1 MVKFVIEG
9 GYPLKGSVALAGAKN
24 SGFKLVIASLLAES
38 PSEIVGY
45 SRIGDI
51 EITQKIIESLGGRI
65 EGTNHHLKVFSKS
78 LSSFTVPP
86 HLGKISRACSFFV
99 PPLLLRFGQAVFP
112 IPGGDKIGPR
122 PINLHLAGLEALGA
136 TVKIKNKLYQID
148 APQGLKGNK
157 FRFEINTHTGTETL
171 LMAAAF
177 AKGRTVLENAAEEPE
192 VDDMIVFLN
201 KMGAKIKRTG
211 ERKIEIQGVS
221 RFKGA
226 QHEVMPDR
234 NEAVTF
240 GVAALATMGDVFVER
255 AKPEH
260 LQAFLEKAKEC
271 GGGYQVTPRGIR
283 FWRNNELQATQV
295 KTLPYPGFMTDWQPL
310 WAVLM
315 TQAKGESEIIETIH
329 NFRFNYVKKL
339 KAMRAKI
346 KPFNPK
352 VKNPARFYNFPLEDE
367 CKDYYHGIKIKGP
380 TPFKGTRI
388 TIPDIRAGATL
399 TLAALIAQ
407 GKSTLTG
414 IEHVDRGYENLD
426 ERLRQLGARIKRV
439 DE

>member
-1 MVKFVIEG
+1 MGKFIIEG
-9 GYPLKGSVALAGAKN
+9 GYPLRGTVALAGAKN
-24 SGFKLVIASLLAES
+24 SGFKLVIASLLADS
-38 PSEIVGY
+38 PSEIIGY

-51 EITQKIIESLGGRI
+51 EITQKIIESLGGKVER
-65 EGTNHHLKVFSKS
+65 TNHHLKVISKN
-78 LSSFTVPP
+78 LSSFTVPYD
-86 HLGKISRACSFFV
+86 LGKISRACSFFV
-99 PPLLLRFGQAVFP
+99 PPLLFRFGKAFFP
-112 IPGGDKIGPR
+112 VPGGDKIGPR

-136 TVKIKNKLYQID
+136 TVKIRNKLYEVD
-148 APQGLKGNK
+148 APQGLRGNK
-157 FRFEINTHTGTETL
+157 FRFKINTHTGTETL

-177 AKGRTVLENAAEEPE
+177 ARGRTVLENAAEEPE
-192 VDDMIVFLN
+192 VDDMIAFLN
-201 KMGAKIKRTG
+201 KMGAKIKRLG
-211 ERKIEIQGVS
+211 SRKIEIRGVQKF
-221 RFKGA
+221 RGA

-271 GGGYQVTPRGIR
+271 GGGYQTTTRGIR
-283 FWRNNELQATQV
+283 FWRNNELQATQI
-295 KTLPYPGFMTDWQPL
+295 KALPYPGFMTDWQPL

-329 NFRFNYVKKL
+329 NFRFNYVKNL
-339 KAMRAKI
+339 VAMGAKI

-352 VKNPARFYNFPLEDE
+352 VKNPEKFYNFLPEHNL
-367 CKDYYHGIKIKGP
+367 KSYYHGIKIKGP
-380 TPFKGTRI
+380 TPFKGKRI
-388 TIPDIRAGATL
+388 AIPDIRAGATL

-414 IEHVDRGYENLD
+414 IEHLDRGYENLD
-426 ERLRQLGARIKRV
+426 ERLRKLGARIKRV